1 MTHNQDIKALRKNYS
16 SAQLNENGVNENP
29 IVQFRSW
36 FHQAMKAELQEPN
49 AMCLST
55 CNDNI
60 PDSRIVLLKSIED
73 DGFVFFTNYGSNKGQ
88 QIASNPNVS
97 LNFVWLE
104 LERQVRI
111 QGVAEKIS
119 QAESEAYFYS
129 RPFESQI
136 GAIISA
142 QSQYL
147 ENREMLEI
155 AMQNA
160 LEKYKTE
167 KPQIPEHWGGYI
179 VKPLAIE
186 FWQGRSNRLHD
197 RLQYYLQNGIWNLK
211 RLYP

>member
-29 IVQFRSW
+29 IIQFRSW
-36 FHQAMKAELQEPN
+36 FHQAMKAELPEPN

-55 CNDNI
+55 CHDNI

-88 QIASNPNVS
+88 HIASNPNVS

-119 QAESEAYFYS
+119 QEESEAYFYS

-136 GAIISA
+136 GAIVSA
-142 QSQYL
+142 QSQFL
-147 ENREMLEI
+147 ENREMLELE
-155 AMQNA
+155 MQKA
-160 LEKYKTE
+160 LEKHQTE

-179 VKPLAIE
+179 VKPHTIE

-197 RLQYYLQNGIWNLK
+197 RLQYHLKNGIWDLK